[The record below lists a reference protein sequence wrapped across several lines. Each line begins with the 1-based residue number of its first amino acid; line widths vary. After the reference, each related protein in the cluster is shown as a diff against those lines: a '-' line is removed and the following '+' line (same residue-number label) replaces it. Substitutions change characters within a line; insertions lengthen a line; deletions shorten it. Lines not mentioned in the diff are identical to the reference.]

1 MAKVII
7 GAEVKVDG
15 MDKAGQSVGTLKK
28 QIKDAT
34 NELHTMAATFGE
46 TSTQALE
53 AAKKVALLKDRVQ
66 DAAETAALFDPG
78 KKFAVFGNVIN
89 TVTGGFSALT
99 GAMGLFGDK
108 SSDVEKVLLK
118 VQSAMLFQQG
128 LSVIA
133 DASKDF
139 TRLGAIIKS
148 TTIFQQANN
157 AATEIAVVVQKAFG
171 ASVIGTGRAF
181 NILKGAIIST
191 GIGALVVLIG
201 VVISKIID
209 WTSSNEDLEK
219 SQESLKKAIDAT
231 TAATDRH
238 RHAASNATAEALAL
252 AKAQGKS
259 QKELF
264 KIAQEGALED
274 ERLQGVK
281 LRALYAFYETQ
292 KELFEKGKIDEQV
305 FLDAKTKYLDAYQ
318 QYEDFKSQQRINQ
331 YNEENRIREQKIAD
345 AKKAAEEFKKQQEEA
360 KKLAKERK
368 EFEDSIKPDRGALLA
383 DLQNYGKEVNAEE
396 ARQAQA
402 HIDLLKANKQQE
414 LETKAKLAE
423 LAVLNDPDSIENKI
437 AKIKADLALEL
448 SALAEGDL
456 QRQIL
461 TKQAS
466 DAIVQVK
473 KDEAEAK
480 KQIAQDE
487 FNFQMTIAEGIANSL
502 DTLAGIAGKQT
513 AAGKALAIASTVI
526 KTIQG
531 GIAAFTGMVSSI
543 PGPVGIALGAV
554 AAAGVVASGVKAVKQ
569 ITAVK
574 VPGASGGGGAP
585 SISLPGAPIKPQAQT
600 TTLDQQSINA
610 VGNASNRAYVLETDV
625 TNNQDRITRLNRAAR
640 IN

>member
-15 MDKAGQSVGTLKK
+15 LDKAGQSVGTLKK

-128 LSVIA
+128 LSAIA

-157 AATEIAVVVQKAFG
+157 AATKIAVVVQKAFG

-201 VVISKIID
+201 GVISKIID
-209 WTSSNEDLEK
+209 WTSSNKDLEK

-252 AKAQGKS
+252 ARAQGKS

-292 KELFEKGKIDEQV
+292 KELFEKGKIDEQA
-305 FLDAKTKYLDAYQ
+305 FLDAKTKYSDAYQ

-414 LETKAKLAE
+414 LETKAQLAE

-437 AKIKADLALEL
+437 AKINADLELEL

>member
-99 GAMGLFGDK
+99 GAMGLFGEK

-128 LSVIA
+128 LSAIA

-402 HIDLLKANKQQE
+402 HIDRLKANKQQE

>member
-15 MDKAGQSVGTLKK
+15 LDKAGQSVGTLKK

-128 LSVIA
+128 LSAIA

-259 QKELF
+259 QEELF

-345 AKKAAEEFKKQQEEA
+345 AKKAAEEFKKQQEED

-368 EFEDSIKPDRGALLA
+368 KFEDSIKPDRGALLA
-383 DLQNYGKEVNAEE
+383 DLENYGKEVNAEE

-414 LETKAKLAE
+414 LETKAQLAE

-437 AKIKADLALEL
+437 AKINADLELEL

-543 PGPVGIALGAV
+543 PGPVGIALGVV
-554 AAAGVVASGVKAVKQ
+554 AAAGVVAAGVKAVKQ
-569 ITAVK
+569 ITSVK
-574 VPGASGGGGAP
+574 VPGASGGAGAP
-585 SISLPGAPIKPQAQT
+585 NISLPGAPIKPQAQT

>member
-34 NELHTMAATFGE
+34 NELHTMAATFGK

-53 AAKKVALLKDRVQ
+53 AAKKVALLKDRVH

-128 LSVIA
+128 LSAIA
-133 DASKDF
+133 DASKHF

-305 FLDAKTKYLDAYQ
+305 FLDAKTKYSDAYQ

-402 HIDLLKANKQQE
+402 DIDRLKANKKQE

-423 LAVLNDPDSIENKI
+423 LAVLNDPDSTENKI